1 MAVHRVDGLLMHHH
15 GGMRW
20 QLLRTDWLICYMNDG
35 KACVGGSSPKN
46 HAMAPLMPT
55 LLDVATRSGVEGYA
69 GSSVHQLM
77 VTFNP
82 RRSAP
87 INGHSL
93 LQTPDL

>member
-1 MAVHRVDGLLMHHH
+1 MAASPDRLAHLLYERWKGLCGRLKPKEPCH
-15 GGMRW
+15 G
-20 QLLRTDWLICYMNDG
+20 TID
-35 KACVGGSSPKN
+35 A
-46 HAMAPLMPT
+46 T